1 MKRTLAILLA
11 IMMLFSFAACANK
24 PAETPADDTPTEPAA
39 PEKTV
44 INLYSFT
51 DEVPGMV
58 EKYIE
63 NNNLGDSI
71 ELNTTIIATTD
82 GAYQPALDQ
91 ALAAGEV
98 DMYAAESAFVLKY
111 TQGDAAD
118 FAAAYD
124 DLGINTSAEISAA
137 KIAPYT
143 VDIGTRPSDGKVVGL
158 GYQATGSCF
167 IYRDDLAQEIWGE
180 EVANNPDAVAE
191 KIGAGS
197 GNWDQ
202 FKVAADEAKK
212 AGIAIVSG
220 DGDLWHPIENSSS
233 SAWIVD
239 GKFNIRPE
247 REAFIDLSKEF
258 FDNGWTNK
266 TTDWTDAWY
275 ADMAGTGEQP
285 VLGFF
290 GPAWLI
296 NYVMAGNAGDTAGQ
310 WRVCAPPVGFL
321 WGGTWVLAG
330 QGALADDAKKE
341 FVAGVIDWITLDA
354 TKDGLQYAWA
364 NGTLNGEGGTKD
376 TVASNTVMDISDGT
390 LDFLGGQDMFK
401 PFQTANDA
409 ANGRVLTQYD
419 ETING
424 YWRGYV
430 RQYVAGEITR
440 DEAIAGLK
448 QDVADNLAVDVD

>member
-24 PAETPADDTPTEPAA
+24 PAETPTDEPTEPAA

-63 NNNLGDSI
+63 KNGLADSI

-118 FAAAYD
+118 FAASYE
-124 DLGINTSAEISAA
+124 DLGIDVDAEIDAA
-137 KIAPYT
+137 KIAPYS
-143 VDIGTRPSDGKVVGL
+143 VEIGTRPSDGKVVGL

-191 KIGAGS
+191 KIGAGT

-202 FKVAADEAKK
+202 FKVAADEAKAK
-212 AGIAIVSG
+212 GIAIVSG

-233 SAWIVD
+233 QPWIVD
-239 GKFNIRPE
+239 GKFTISPE
-247 REAFIDLSKEF
+247 REAFIDLSKELT
-258 FDNGWTNK
+258 DNGWSNQTQ
-266 TTDWTDAWY
+266 DWSDAWY
-275 ADMAGTGEQP
+275 ADMAGTGEKP

-376 TVASNTVMDISDGT
+376 TVASNAVMDMSDGT

-448 QDVADNLAVDVD
+448 QDVADNLAVDVE